1 MLLFKLNDREQE
13 MLDRKAPHGK
23 PCTSCGLCCHLQLCE
38 LACVVF
44 SKPKRSLG
52 PCPALVWKGK
62 ESSCGMLTN
71 PTKYSA
77 RAYAVGH
84 TKAQEAVAMMIDP
97 GIGCDMGTFD
107 DHSESYRRMR
117 DAMDTQPARAKKLRW
132 AWRVL
137 GFRDWTRKYDLTQA
151 WDGGSDA

>member
-23 PCTSCGLCCHLQLCE
+23 PCTSCGLCCHVSLCDT
-38 LACVVF
+38 ACVIF
-44 SKPKRSLG
+44 EKPKGSLG
-52 PCPALVWKGK
+52 PCPALEWKGK
-62 ESSCGMLTN
+62 ESACGMLTN
-71 PTKYSA
+71 PTKYSK

-84 TKAQEAVAMMIDP
+84 RKAQEAVAMMIDP

-107 DHSESYRRMR
+107 DHNLPYRAMR
-117 DAMDTQPARAKKLRW
+117 DRMDTEPSRLKRLRW

-137 GFRDWTRKYDLTQA
+137 GFHNWARKQGLVA
-151 WDGGSDA
+151 PWARN